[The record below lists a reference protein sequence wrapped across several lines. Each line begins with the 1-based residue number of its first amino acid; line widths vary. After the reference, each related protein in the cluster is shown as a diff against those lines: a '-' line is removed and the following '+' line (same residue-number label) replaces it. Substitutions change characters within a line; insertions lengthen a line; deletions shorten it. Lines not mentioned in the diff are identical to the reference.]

1 LPASGLKSLCL
12 GMLRRLLPKRKRSS
26 GRHNHAASGSR
37 RSLFFRVVYLFLVV
51 AIWATVVSLIGLA
64 WFAYDLPDPD
74 RFSAAATRRPTI
86 TVLAA
91 DGSEIGRRGNF
102 YGNFVDLKDVPA
114 TLLWAV
120 LATEDRRFYSHHG
133 IDPRG
138 LARATLVNLRAGRIR
153 QGGSTITQQLA
164 KNLFLTR
171 DRTFKRKI
179 QEVLLAIWLEQ
190 RFTKDEIF
198 ALYLNRV
205 YLGSGSYGV
214 DAAALRYFGKPAR
227 DLSLYE
233 SAVIAGLLKAPSR
246 DNPIANAKRAD
257 QRARQVLLAMAA
269 VGWIGADDAAKAV
282 EAASSTLGKSK
293 TTNRRRTAV
302 DVGSGYFTDWVIE
315 QIEGFVGAPDRD
327 LVIQTTLR
335 PRLQKIAET
344 AIDQAIRGANS
355 RHVEQGALVA
365 LAPDGSV
372 IAMVGGRDYRV
383 SQYNRAAQAERQP
396 GSAFKLFVYLAAIE
410 AGLRPSSKLTDEPI
424 TVEGWTPRNAGD
436 VYSGVVT
443 FREAAARSINAV
455 AVGLSERVGRDQVVR
470 TARRLGIIAALA
482 PEPSLALG
490 VNEVSLLELTGAYA
504 VVANGGFGIW
514 PHGIKVISD
523 RDGTIL
529 YRRHGDGPG
538 RVIADQHIQYL
549 NDLLSAVVLW
559 GTGKAAQL
567 KRPAAGKTGTSQEYR
582 DAWFVGYTPDLIAG
596 VWFGNDNARSMDRV
610 TGGSLA
616 APAWRRFM
624 TDALVGVPRSS
635 LPGATAAGKAAR

>member
-1 LPASGLKSLCL
+1 
-12 GMLRRLLPKRKRSS
+12 MLRRLLPKRKRSPGS
-26 GRHNHAASGSR
+26 HKLAASGTR
-37 RSLFFRVVYLFLVV
+37 RSVFLRVVYFFLVV
-51 AIWATVVSLIGLA
+51 AVWATVVSLIGLA

-74 RFSAAATRRPTI
+74 RFNTAATRRPTI

-102 YGNFVDLKDVPA
+102 YGDFVDLKDVPA

-120 LATEDRRFYSHHG
+120 LATEDRRFYTHHG

-138 LARATLVNLRAGRIR
+138 LARAALVNLRAGGIR

-164 KNLFLTR
+164 KNLFLTQ
-171 DRTFKRKI
+171 DRTIKRKI
-179 QEVLLAIWLEQ
+179 QEVLLAIWLER

-214 DAAALRYFGKPAR
+214 DAAAQRYFDKPAR
-227 DLSLYE
+227 DLSLFE

-246 DNPIANAKRAD
+246 DNPITNSKRAD
-257 QRARQVLLAMAA
+257 QRARQVLRAMAA
-269 VGWIGADDAAKAV
+269 AGWIGEKDATN
-282 EAASSTLGKSK
+282 AAETGKSALLGKSRTK
-293 TTNRRRTAV
+293 NRRSRPAV

-315 QIEGFVGAPDRD
+315 QIESFVGAPDRD
-327 LVIQTTLR
+327 LIIQTTLR
-335 PRLQKIAET
+335 PRLQRIAEA
-344 AIDQAIRGANS
+344 AIDQAIRGATS

-365 LAPDGSV
+365 LAPDGAV
-372 IAMVGGRDYRV
+372 TAMVGGRDYRV

-396 GSAFKLFVYLAAIE
+396 GSAFKLFVYLAALE
-410 AGLRPSSKLTDEPI
+410 AGLRPGSELVDEPI

-436 VYSGVVT
+436 VYSGAIT

-455 AVGLSERVGRDQVVR
+455 AVGLSERVGRNEVVQ
-470 TARRLGIIAALA
+470 TARRLGITAALT

-490 VNEVSLLELTGAYA
+490 VHEVSLLELTGSYA
-504 VVANGGFGIW
+504 TVANGGFGIW
-514 PHGIKVISD
+514 PHGIQVISD

-538 RVIADQHIQYL
+538 RVIAARHIESL

-559 GTGKAAQL
+559 GTGKSASL
-567 KRPAAGKTGTSQEYR
+567 KRSAAGKTGTSQDYR

-596 VWFGNDNARSMDRV
+596 VWFGNDNARSMDGV

-616 APAWRRFM
+616 APVWRQFM
-624 TDALVGVPRSS
+624 TGALADVPHSR
-635 LPGATAAGKAAR
+635 LPGTPAPGKANR

>member
-1 LPASGLKSLCL
+1 
-12 GMLRRLLPKRKRSS
+12 MLRRPLPKRKRSS
-26 GRHNHAASGSR
+26 GRHKNAASGQR
-37 RSLFFRVVYLFLVV
+37 RSVFLRVVYLFLVV
-51 AIWATVVSLIGLA
+51 AVWATVVSLIGLA

-74 RFSAAATRRPTI
+74 RFNAAATRRPTI

-102 YGNFVDLKDVPA
+102 YGNFIDLKDVPA

-120 LATEDRRFYSHHG
+120 LATEDRRFYSHRG

-138 LARATLVNLRAGRIR
+138 LARAALVNLRAGGIR

-164 KNLFLTR
+164 KNLFLTQ
-171 DRTFKRKI
+171 DRTIRRKI
-179 QEVLLAIWLEQ
+179 QEVLLAIWLER

-246 DNPIANAKRAD
+246 DNPIANSKRAD
-257 QRARQVLLAMAA
+257 QRARQVLRVMAA
-269 VGWIGADDAAKAV
+269 AGWIGEDDAAKAA
-282 EAASSTLGKSK
+282 EAGRSTLLDKSK
-293 TTNRRRTAV
+293 TTSRRSRAAI

-315 QIEGFVGAPDRD
+315 QIESFVGAPDRD
-327 LVIQTTLR
+327 LVIRTTLR
-335 PRLQKIAET
+335 PRLQRIAES
-344 AIDQAIRGANS
+344 AVDQALRGAHS

-365 LAPDGSV
+365 LSPDGAV
-372 IAMVGGRDYRV
+372 TAMVGGRDYRV

-396 GSAFKLFVYLAAIE
+396 GSAFKLFVYLAALE
-410 AGLRPSSKLTDEPI
+410 AGLRPSSELTDEPI
-424 TVEGWTPRNAGD
+424 TVDGWTPRNAGD
-436 VYSGVVT
+436 VYSGVIT

-455 AVGLSERVGRDQVVR
+455 AVGLSERVGRDQVVQ
-470 TARRLGIIAALA
+470 TARRLGITAALA

-490 VNEVSLLELTGAYA
+490 VNEVSLLELTGSYA
-504 VVANGGFGIW
+504 TVANGGFGIW
-514 PHGIKVISD
+514 PHGIQVISD

-538 RVIADQHIQYL
+538 RVIAARHIEYL
-549 NDLLSAVVLW
+549 NDLLSAVVSW
-559 GTGKAAQL
+559 GTGKAAHL
-567 KRPAAGKTGTSQEYR
+567 KRPAAGKTGTSQDYR

-596 VWFGNDNARSMDRV
+596 VWFGNDNAGSMDGV

-616 APAWRRFM
+616 APVWRQFM
-624 TDALVGVPRSS
+624 TGALAGVPHSR
-635 LPGATAAGKAAR
+635 LPGAAAPGKATR

>member
-1 LPASGLKSLCL
+1 MFL
-12 GMLRRLLPKRKRSS
+12 
-26 GRHNHAASGSR
+26 
-37 RSLFFRVVYLFLVV
+37 RVVYLFLVIAV
-51 AIWATVVSLIGLA
+51 WATIVSLVGLA

-74 RFSAAATRRPTI
+74 RFNAAATRRPTI

-102 YGNFVDLKDVPA
+102 YGNFIGLKDVPA

-120 LATEDRRFYSHHG
+120 LATEDRRFYSHRG

-138 LARATLVNLRAGRIR
+138 LARAALVNLRAGGIR

-164 KNLFLTR
+164 KNLFLTQ
-171 DRTFKRKI
+171 DRTIRRKI
-179 QEVLLAIWLEQ
+179 QEVLLAIWLER
-190 RFTKDEIF
+190 RFSKDEIF

-214 DAAALRYFGKPAR
+214 DAAAQRYFDKPAR
-227 DLSLYE
+227 DLSLFE

-246 DNPIANAKRAD
+246 DNPIANSKRAD
-257 QRARQVLLAMAA
+257 QRARQVLRAMVTA
-269 VGWIGADDAAKAV
+269 GWIGEDDAEKAA
-282 EAASSTLGKSK
+282 EAGRSTLLGKSK
-293 TTNRRRTAV
+293 TANRRSRTAV
-302 DVGSGYFTDWVIE
+302 AVGSGYFTDWVIAQVE
-315 QIEGFVGAPDRD
+315 SFVGAPDRD

-335 PRLQKIAET
+335 PRLQRIAET
-344 AIDQAIRGANS
+344 AVDQAIRGANS

-365 LAPDGSV
+365 LAPDGAV
-372 IAMVGGRDYRV
+372 TAMVGGRNYRV

-396 GSAFKLFVYLAAIE
+396 GSVFKLFVYIAALE
-410 AGLRPSSKLTDEPI
+410 AGLRPSSELTDEPI

-436 VYSGVVT
+436 VYSGAIT
-443 FREAAARSINAV
+443 FREAAAKSINSV
-455 AVGLSERVGRDQVVR
+455 AVGLSERVGRDEVVQ
-470 TARRLGIIAALA
+470 TARRLGITAALA

-490 VNEVSLLELTGAYA
+490 VNEVSLLELTGSYA
-504 VVANGGFGIW
+504 TVANGGFGIW
-514 PHGIKVISD
+514 PHGIQVISD

-538 RVIADQHIQYL
+538 RVIAARHIESL

-559 GTGKAAQL
+559 GTGKSARL
-567 KRPAAGKTGTSQEYR
+567 KRPAAGKTGTSQDYR

-596 VWFGNDNARSMDRV
+596 VWFGNDNARSMDGV

-616 APAWRRFM
+616 APVWRQFM
-624 TDALVGVPRSS
+624 TGALAGVPHSS
-635 LPGATAAGKAAR
+635 LPGATAPGKAAR

>member
-1 LPASGLKSLCL
+1 
-12 GMLRRLLPKRKRSS
+12 M
-26 GRHNHAASGSR
+26 
-37 RSLFFRVVYLFLVV
+37 SLF
-51 AIWATVVSLIGLA
+51 GLA

-74 RFSAAATRRPTI
+74 RFNTAATRQPTI

-102 YGNFVDLKDVPA
+102 YGTFIDLKDLPA

-120 LATEDRRFYSHHG
+120 LSTEDRRFYAHHG
-133 IDPRG
+133 VDPKG
-138 LARATLVNLRAGRIR
+138 LARAALVNLRAGGIR
-153 QGGSTITQQLA
+153 QGGSTLTQQLA

-171 DRTFKRKI
+171 DRTIKRKI
-179 QEVLLAIWLEQ
+179 QELLLAFWLER

-198 ALYLNRV
+198 SLYLNRV

-214 DAAALRYFGKPAR
+214 DAAALRYFDKSAR

-246 DNPIANAKRAD
+246 DNPIANKKRAD
-257 QRARQVLLAMAA
+257 QRARQVLLSMVAA
-269 VGWIGADDAAKAV
+269 NWIGEDDAAKAV
-282 EAASSTLGKSK
+282 RIGGSELLGVSKNTSRRSRAAVG
-293 TTNRRRTAV
+293 
-302 DVGSGYFTDWVIE
+302 VGSGYFTDWVIE
-315 QIEGFVGAPDRD
+315 QIKSFVGAPDRD

-335 PRLQKIAET
+335 PHLQSIAEA
-344 AIDQAIRGANS
+344 AIDQAISGANT

-365 LAPDGSV
+365 LEPDGAV
-372 IAMVGGRDYRV
+372 AAMVGGRDYRI
-383 SQYNRAAQAERQP
+383 SKYNRAAQAERQP

-436 VYSGVVT
+436 VYSGVIT

-455 AVGLSERVGRDQVVR
+455 SVRLSERVGRNQVVQ
-470 TARRLGIIAALA
+470 TARRLGITATLLT
-482 PEPSLALG
+482 EPSLALG
-490 VNEVSLLELTGAYA
+490 VNEVSLLELTGSYA
-504 VVANGGFGIW
+504 IVANGGFGIW

-523 RDGTIL
+523 RDGVIL

-538 RVIADQHIQYL
+538 RVIADRHIEYL

-567 KRPAAGKTGTSQEYR
+567 NRPAAGKTGTSQEFR

-596 VWFGNDNARSMDRV
+596 VWFGNDNAQSMDRV

-624 TDALVGVPRSS
+624 TDALEGVPHSN
-635 LPGATAAGKAAR
+635 LPGTIVPGKIAR

>member
-1 LPASGLKSLCL
+1 MYL
-12 GMLRRLLPKRKRSS
+12 
-26 GRHNHAASGSR
+26 
-37 RSLFFRVVYLFLVV
+37 RVVYFFFIIT
-51 AIWATVVSLIGLA
+51 IWAAVVFLFGLA

-74 RFSAAATRRPTI
+74 RFNTAATRQPTI

-102 YGNFVDLKDVPA
+102 YGAFIDLKDLPA

-120 LATEDRRFYSHHG
+120 LATEDRRFYAHHG
-133 IDPRG
+133 VDPKG
-138 LARATLVNLRAGRIR
+138 LARATLVNLRAGGIR
-153 QGGSTITQQLA
+153 QGGSTLTQQLA
-164 KNLFLTR
+164 KNLFLTQ
-171 DRTFKRKI
+171 DRTIKRKI
-179 QEVLLAIWLEQ
+179 QELLLAFWLER

-198 ALYLNRV
+198 SLYLNRV

-214 DAAALRYFGKPAR
+214 DAAALRYFDKSAR

-246 DNPIANAKRAD
+246 DNPIANKKRAD
-257 QRARQVLLAMAA
+257 QRARQVLFSMVAA
-269 VGWIGADDAAKAV
+269 NWIGEDDAAKAV
-282 EAASSTLGKSK
+282 RVGGSELLGVSK
-293 TTNRRRTAV
+293 NTSRRSRAAV

-315 QIEGFVGAPDRD
+315 QIESFVGAPDRD

-335 PRLQKIAET
+335 PHLQSIAEA
-344 AIDQAIRGANS
+344 AIDQAISGANS

-365 LAPDGSV
+365 LAPDGAV
-372 IAMVGGRDYRV
+372 AAMVGGRDYRI
-383 SQYNRAAQAERQP
+383 SKYNRAAQAERQP

-410 AGLRPSSKLTDEPI
+410 VGLRPSSKLTDEPI

-436 VYSGVVT
+436 VYSGVIT

-455 AVGLSERVGRDQVVR
+455 AVGLSERVGRNQVVQI
-470 TARRLGIIAALA
+470 ARRLGITATLLK
-482 PEPSLALG
+482 EPSLALG
-490 VNEVSLLELTGAYA
+490 VNEVSLLELTGSYA
-504 VVANGGFGIW
+504 IVANGGFGFW

-523 RDGTIL
+523 RDGVIL

-538 RVIADQHIQYL
+538 RVIADRHIEYL

-567 KRPAAGKTGTSQEYR
+567 NRPAAGKTGTSQEFR

-624 TDALVGVPRSS
+624 TDALEGVPHSS
-635 LPGATAAGKAAR
+635 LPGTTVPGK

>member
-1 LPASGLKSLCL
+1 
-12 GMLRRLLPKRKRSS
+12 MLRRLLPKRKRSS
-26 GRHNHAASGSR
+26 GRHKHAASGSR
-37 RSLFFRVVYLFLVV
+37 RSVLWRVVYLFLVIAV
-51 AIWATVVSLIGLA
+51 WATVVSLIGLA

-74 RFSAAATRRPTI
+74 RFNAAATRRPTI

-102 YGNFVDLKDVPA
+102 YGSFVDLKDVPA

-120 LATEDRRFYSHHG
+120 LATEDRRFYTHRG

-138 LARATLVNLRAGRIR
+138 LARAALVNLRAGGIR

-164 KNLFLTR
+164 KNLFLTH
-171 DRTFKRKI
+171 DRTIRRKI
-179 QEVLLAIWLEQ
+179 QEVLLAIWLE
-190 RFTKDEIF
+190 RRLTKDEIF

-214 DAAALRYFGKPAR
+214 DAAALRYFDKPAR

-246 DNPIANAKRAD
+246 DNPIANSKRAD
-257 QRARQVLLAMAA
+257 QRARQVLLAMAT
-269 VGWIGADDAAKAV
+269 VGWIGEDDAAKAADAGRRTV
-282 EAASSTLGKSK
+282 LGKFKNTS
-293 TTNRRRTAV
+293 RRSRTAV

-315 QIEGFVGAPDRD
+315 QIESFVGAPDRD

-335 PRLQKIAET
+335 PRLQRIAE
-344 AIDQAIRGANS
+344 AAVDQAIRGAKS

-365 LAPDGSV
+365 LAPDGAV
-372 IAMVGGRDYRV
+372 TAMVGGRNYRV

-396 GSAFKLFVYLAAIE
+396 GSAFKLFVYLAALE
-410 AGLRPSSKLTDEPI
+410 TGLRPSSKLRDEPI

-436 VYSGVVT
+436 VYSGVIT

-455 AVGLSERVGRDQVVR
+455 AVGLSEAVGRDQVIQA
-470 TARRLGIIAALA
+470 ARRLGITVALT

-490 VNEVSLLELTGAYA
+490 VNEVSLLELTGSYA
-504 VVANGGFGIW
+504 IIANGGFGIW
-514 PHGIKVISD
+514 PHGINVISD

-538 RVIADQHIQYL
+538 RVIADRHIEYL
-549 NDLLSAVVLW
+549 NDLLSAVVSW
-559 GTGKAAQL
+559 GTGKAARL
-567 KRPAAGKTGTSQEYR
+567 KRPAAGKTGTSQDYR

-596 VWFGNDNARSMDRV
+596 VWFGNDNAGSMDSV

-616 APAWRRFM
+616 APVWRQFM
-624 TDALVGVPRSS
+624 IGALAGVPHSR
-635 LPGATAAGKAAR
+635 LPGAAASGKATR

>member
-1 LPASGLKSLCL
+1 MYL
-12 GMLRRLLPKRKRSS
+12 
-26 GRHNHAASGSR
+26 
-37 RSLFFRVVYLFLVV
+37 RVVYFFFIIT
-51 AIWATVVSLIGLA
+51 IWAVVVSLFGLA

-74 RFSAAATRRPTI
+74 RFNTAATRQPTI

-102 YGNFVDLKDVPA
+102 YGTFIDLKDLPA

-120 LATEDRRFYSHHG
+120 LSTEDRRFYAHHG
-133 IDPRG
+133 VDPKG
-138 LARATLVNLRAGRIR
+138 LARAALVNLRAGGIR
-153 QGGSTITQQLA
+153 QGGSTLTQQLA

-171 DRTFKRKI
+171 DRTIKRKI
-179 QEVLLAIWLEQ
+179 QELLLAFWLER

-198 ALYLNRV
+198 SLYLNRV

-214 DAAALRYFGKPAR
+214 DAAALRYFDKSAR

-246 DNPIANAKRAD
+246 DNPIANKKRAD
-257 QRARQVLLAMAA
+257 QRARQVLLSMVAA
-269 VGWIGADDAAKAV
+269 NWIGEDDAAKAV
-282 EAASSTLGKSK
+282 RIGGSELLGASKNTS
-293 TTNRRRTAV
+293 RRSRAAV

-315 QIEGFVGAPDRD
+315 QIKSFVGAPDRD

-335 PRLQKIAET
+335 PHLQSIAEA
-344 AIDQAIRGANS
+344 AIDQAISGANT

-365 LAPDGSV
+365 LEPDGAV
-372 IAMVGGRDYRV
+372 AAMVGGRDYRI
-383 SQYNRAAQAERQP
+383 SKYNRAAQAERQP

-436 VYSGVVT
+436 VYSGVIT

-455 AVGLSERVGRDQVVR
+455 SVRLSERVGRNQVVQ
-470 TARRLGIIAALA
+470 TARRLGITATLLT
-482 PEPSLALG
+482 EPSLALG
-490 VNEVSLLELTGAYA
+490 VNEVSLLELTGSYA
-504 VVANGGFGIW
+504 IVANGGFGIW

-523 RDGTIL
+523 RDGVIL

-538 RVIADQHIQYL
+538 RVIADRHIEYL

-567 KRPAAGKTGTSQEYR
+567 NRPAAGKTGTSQEFR

-596 VWFGNDNARSMDRV
+596 VWFGNDNAQSMDGV

-624 TDALVGVPRSS
+624 TDALEGVPHSN
-635 LPGATAAGKAAR
+635 LPGTIVPGKIAR